1 MVNYEY
7 LTKEQLIN
15 ELKEK
20 DKYIDDL
27 KEANT
32 EAKNYAELK
41 TELFSIISHE
51 LKTPLNIIFGAIQLM
66 ENIHKGQEKCSY
78 SKPINKYLKT
88 MRQNCYRLLRLINN
102 FIDMNKI
109 EVGFLKLNL
118 TNNDIVKTI
127 EDITLSVV
135 EFAQAKQINI
145 IFDTEIEEK
154 IIATD
159 SEKIERV
166 ILNLL
171 SNSIKFT
178 ESGGTIEVYIRNLEE
193 NIAIAIKDNGSGMPE
208 EMLEKIFDIFSQVD
222 SSLRRQAEG
231 SGIGLFLSKSII
243 EMHGGRIYAKS
254 QLGVGSEFI
263 IEIPTRIIEDSKVAE
278 VAISAERRIEKIHI
292 EFADIYS

>member
-20 DKYIDDL
+20 DKYIYDL
-27 KEANT
+27 KKANE

-51 LKTPLNIIFGAIQLM
+51 LKTPLNIIFGAIQLI
-66 ENIHKGQEKCSY
+66 ENIHKEQENCKYCR
-78 SKPINKYLKT
+78 PLNKYLKT

-109 EVGFLKLNL
+109 EIGFFKLNL

-178 ESGGTIEVYIRNLEE
+178 DSGGIIEVYIKNLEE
-193 NIAIAIKDNGSGMPE
+193 SIVIAVKDNGSGMPE

-243 EMHGGRIYAKS
+243 EMHGGKIYAKS
-254 QLGVGSEFI
+254 KLGIGSEFI